1 MDRPFEPCMSAS
13 SSHPQPLPSE
23 VLFLDFDGVLQ
34 TPGVEGWREME
45 HCEGLEALLNLRPSL
60 HVVVASSH
68 REGRTVADVRLM
80 LHPAIAHRV
89 MDVTPVLPLGR
100 ANGGRQLEIEA
111 WLAQHPSVTKWASV
125 DDEAFLYSQN
135 CDWLVR
141 THPRIGW
148 CKGTTNQLLEIFTGK
163 TGQPMMTGTRSA
175 PKFERTRDRCLPST
189 NSSPDEFFTSTGNG
203 GQSFRSPLLASV
215 NHLDNAAKRPSSG
228 KPGTSLASRVS
239 TLASIWTTWTGA
251 RTKS

>member
-1 MDRPFEPCMSAS
+1 MNGVPTPT
-13 SSHPQPLPSE
+13 LPSE

-34 TPGVEGWREME
+34 TPGVEGWQEME
-45 HCEGLEALLNLRPSL
+45 HCEGLQALLNLRPSL

-80 LHPAIAHRV
+80 LHPAIAQRV
-89 MDVTPVLPLGR
+89 IDVTPVLPLGR
-100 ANGGRQLEIEA
+100 ANGGRQVEIET

-125 DDEAFLYSQN
+125 DDEAFLYSRN

-141 THPRIGW
+141 THPHVGW
-148 CKGTTNQLLEIFTGK
+148 CEGNTNQLLEVLTGK
-163 TGQPMMTGTRSA
+163 TGQPTMTGTRSA

-189 NSSPDEFFTSTGNG
+189 NSSPAEFFTSTGNG

-215 NHLDNAAKRPSSG
+215 NHLDNAAKRLSSG
-228 KPGTSLASRVS
+228 EPGTSLASRVS
-239 TLASIWTTWTGA
+239 TLASIWTTWIGA